1 MGYRPKPLSALASMN
16 ALEPLASIGTRRL
29 LCGILSPPSPN
40 IQAAMSNITAA
51 IKTEIE
57 RLSKKVVRQHV
68 DPLSAASKSYRRD
81 ISALKK
87 QVGALE
93 KEVVKLRRSAAPKA
107 SKEVASETETNFRF
121 VAKGF
126 KSLRERLGLS
136 ADDIGLLLGVSA
148 QSVYNWEHGK
158 TTPRST
164 QLPVIAAIRG
174 IGKKQA
180 LARLEQVTANR
191 N

>member
-1 MGYRPKPLSALASMN
+1 MP
-16 ALEPLASIGTRRL
+16 
-29 LCGILSPPSPN
+29 
-40 IQAAMSNITAA
+40 NITAA

-57 RLSKKVVRQHV
+57 RLSKKVVRQTV
-68 DPLSAASKSYRRD
+68 DPLASASKSYRRE

-87 QVGALE
+87 QVGTLE
-93 KEVVKLRRSAAPKA
+93 KEVAKLRRATAPKV
-107 SKEVASETETNFRF
+107 SKDAAAETETNFRF

-136 ADDIGLLLGVSA
+136 AEDFGLLLGASA

-158 TTPRST
+158 TTPRAT
-164 QLPVIAAIRG
+164 QLPAIAALRG

-180 LARLEQVTANR
+180 LARLEQVVAEHA
-191 N
+191 